1 MRKVLLVAGVGFAAV
16 AALSACSSS
25 SSNNASASATPS
37 SASSASTS
45 VLPPVIV
52 ADGATTATAK
62 VGDTVVFNV
71 ADPVGTKIATTDTS
85 VLEIT
90 QGYTDGSAT
99 FNPGGTA
106 LQTGTATV
114 TVTEPGKPVR
124 TVVVT
129 IA

>member
-25 SSNNASASATPS
+25 TSDSASASATPS
-37 SASSASTS
+37 ASASATTA

-52 ADGATTATAK
+52 ADDATAATAK

-71 ADPVGTKIATTDTS
+71 EDPVGTTISTPDTAI
-85 VLEIT
+85 LELT
-90 QGYTDGSAT
+90 QGYNDGSAT

-106 LQTGTATV
+106 VQTGTATV
-114 TVTEPGKPVR
+114 TLNEPGEPVR

-129 IA
+129 VQ